1 MSSEIILYD
10 KPECPFCWRVRMA
23 LDRCGVVYKRYAYD
37 KPEHEQAWR
46 ALTPNKTVPVISF
59 DKLVIVDS
67 SVILEYLNDVHGV
80 LLPSSAKDRAHA
92 RGAASYAD
100 ARVGGPVREL
110 VFERRERP
118 PKEWDQEAIAG
129 AMENWHQALPRLEKA
144 LSDVDYFVPDA
155 GIPDYVLA
163 SRFGL
168 AMAYG
173 MPAPQSPLLA
183 DWFDR
188 IIKRNEFI
196 DTAPAVVIEAIA
208 KGWQL

>member
-1 MSSEIILYD
+1 
-10 KPECPFCWRVRMA
+10 

-37 KPEHEQAWR
+37 NPEHQQAWR

-59 DKLVIVDS
+59 DKFVIVDS

-80 LLPSSAKDRAHA
+80 LLPSSAKDRALA

-100 ARVGGPVREL
+100 AQVGGPVREL

-129 AMENWHQALPRLEKA
+129 AMGKWHKALPRLEKA
-144 LSDVDYFVPDA
+144 LSDVDYFVADA

-188 IIKRNEFI
+188 MIKRDEFI
-196 DTAPAVVIEAIA
+196 DTAPVVVIEAIA

>member
-1 MSSEIILYD
+1 MSTGNNLYD

-23 LDRCGVVYKRYAYD
+23 LNRCGVVYNRYAYD
-37 KPEHEQAWR
+37 NPEHEQAWH

-59 DKLVIVDS
+59 DKLVMVDS
-67 SVILEYLNDVHGV
+67 SVILEYLNDVYGI
-80 LLPSSAKDRAHA
+80 LLPPSANDRADA
-92 RGAASYAD
+92 RGIASYAD
-100 ARVGGPVREL
+100 VRVGGPVREL

-118 PKEWDQEAIAG
+118 PKAWDQEAIAR
-129 AMENWHQALPRLEKA
+129 AMKTWHQALPFLEKA
-144 LSDVDYFVPDA
+144 LSDKDYFVPCA

-188 IIKRNEFI
+188 MIKRSEFT
-196 DTAPAVVIEAIA
+196 DTAPAIVIEAVT